1 MTRPVVTCGV
11 GQMLEN
17 RMLQLALTALLCA
30 FFVPACAVMA
40 EDDGIVITKEREVRK
55 PLRIVDNNEI
65 CPEENIRYRL
75 AVSKIAPNDPYF
87 RFDNLSSAPIFVSL
101 MQDGETY
108 RTDYPSVEVLF
119 KSAKDSSWSAP
130 VMNPGSFIGA
140 GLRRISLS
148 PGAHIVF
155 RAPVAVYVPRNAEV
169 VKLQLRFDTLP
180 HGTAYN
186 DCVSSTPFTLRTGR
200 AD

>member
-11 GQMLEN
+11 SQMLEN
-17 RMLQLALTALLCA
+17 RMLRLVITALLCSL
-30 FFVPACAVMA
+30 FVPACAVMA
-40 EDDGIVITKEREVRK
+40 EDDGIVIAKKREVRK
-55 PLRIVDNNEI
+55 PQRVVDSSEI
-65 CPEENIRYRL
+65 CPGENIRYRL
-75 AVSKIAPNDPYF
+75 VVSKIAPNDPYF
-87 RFDNLSSAPIFVSL
+87 RFDNLSGAPIFVNL
-101 MQDGETY
+101 IQDGETY
-108 RTDYPSVEVLF
+108 RTDYPGVEVLF

-140 GLRRISLS
+140 GVRRISVS

-155 RAPVAVYVPRNAEV
+155 RAPVAVYVPRNAEL

-180 HGTAYN
+180 HGTTSNA
-186 DCVSSTPFTLRTGR
+186 CISSTPFTLKTRR

>member
-17 RMLQLALTALLCA
+17 RMLRLVLTALLCS
-30 FFVPACAVMA
+30 FFVPACAGMA
-40 EDDGIVITKEREVRK
+40 EDDGVVIAKKREVRD
-55 PLRIVDNNEI
+55 PLRVVDNNEI

-75 AVSKIAPNDPYF
+75 SVSKIAPNDPCF
-87 RFDNLSSAPIFVSL
+87 RFDNLSGAPIFLSL

-119 KSAKDSSWSAP
+119 KSAKDTSWSAP

-140 GLRRISLS
+140 GVRRTSVS
-148 PGAHIVF
+148 HGAHIVF

-180 HGTAYN
+180 HGTTSNA
-186 DCVSSTPFTLRTGR
+186 CISSTPFTLRSRR